1 MIIGT
6 RFQYFMEA
14 FSEIKGKEFLEIQN
28 LILSQLFKKNSNR
41 IQFLEYRNCIPILI
55 FNS

>member
-28 LILSQLFKKNSNR
+28 LILSQLFKKNSILR
-41 IQFLEYRNCIPILI
+41 ISELYSDPNF
-55 FNS
+55 